1 MISESEV
8 VTLIAYLYDGLFK
21 GGIIVMVAEIS
32 AEGGYPVGEAITYGF
47 LTSMEFGIT
56 WVFAFTMQLLVSP
69 ILDKDEQ
76 ITLKTKYLPFYV
88 SLLVIYALMTLAA
101 MFLTYKFDPV
111 LHRYLEDKVD
121 AEEEEEYIETEK
133 ETAKLG
139 GGEGNKT
146 MSDSFQLTTE
156 E

>member
-1 MISESEV
+1 MISQSEV
-8 VTLIAYLYDGLFK
+8 VTLIAYVYDGLFK

-32 AEGGYPVGEAITYGF
+32 AEVGYPVGEATTYGL

-76 ITLKTKYLPFYV
+76 ITLNTKYLPVYV
-88 SLLVIYALMTLAA
+88 FLLVIYALMTLAA
-101 MFLTYKFDPV
+101 MFITYRFDPV

-121 AEEEEEYIETEK
+121 AEEEEDYIETEK
-133 ETAKLG
+133 DTAKLG
-139 GGEGNKT
+139 GGEGNIT

>member
-56 WVFAFTMQLLVSP
+56 WVFAFTM
-69 ILDKDEQ
+69 
-76 ITLKTKYLPFYV
+76 
-88 SLLVIYALMTLAA
+88 
-101 MFLTYKFDPV
+101 
-111 LHRYLEDKVD
+111 
-121 AEEEEEYIETEK
+121 
-133 ETAKLG
+133 
-139 GGEGNKT
+139 
-146 MSDSFQLTTE
+146 
-156 E
+156 

>member
-1 MISESEV
+1 
-8 VTLIAYLYDGLFK
+8 
-21 GGIIVMVAEIS
+21 MVAEIS
-32 AEGGYPVGEAITYGF
+32 AEVGYPVGEAITYGL

-69 ILDKDEQ
+69 ILDKEEQ
-76 ITLKTKYLPFYV
+76 IALNTKYRPLYV
-88 SLLVIYALMTLAA
+88 SLLVTYALMTLAA
-101 MFLTYKFDPV
+101 MFITYRFDPV

-121 AEEEEEYIETEK
+121 AEEEEDYIETEK
-133 ETAKLG
+133 DTAKLG
-139 GGEGNKT
+139 GGEGNIT